1 MRLFCWLQP
10 PHIINIFKVKTTKS
24 KITGPHKQT
33 RVKPLRGVEEKK
45 KKEETQHKFL
55 CISKLVQVCILTIV
69 MSRNE
74 FPRMPLKCYRAG

>member
-45 KKEETQHKFL
+45 KRRKHSTSF
-55 CISKLVQVCILTIV
+55 CA
-69 MSRNE
+69 
-74 FPRMPLKCYRAG
+74 FPNLFKSVF

>member
-10 PHIINIFKVKTTKS
+10 PHIINIFQVKTTKS

-45 KKEETQHKFL
+45 KKGGNTA
-55 CISKLVQVCILTIV
+55 QVSVHFQTCSSLYFNN
-69 MSRNE
+69 SDE
-74 FPRMPLKCYRAG
+74 